1 MFAAG
6 NDRHRA
12 SPAIARRPIRFPATI
27 INSPMRGSP
36 PRRRLFATRSS
47 SGVSPRRVL
56 EVGSYEGASACYLI
70 DRLAVRHELELHCV
84 DHWRGGIEHQS
95 GGSAQTDRR

>member
-1 MFAAG
+1 
-6 NDRHRA
+6 
-12 SPAIARRPIRFPATI
+12 
-27 INSPMRGSP
+27 
-36 PRRRLFATRSS
+36 
-47 SGVSPRRVL
+47 
-56 EVGSYEGASACYLI
+56 VGSYEGASACYLI